1 MFGRR
6 TSSRRR
12 LPRPNAEPFPSKPP
26 SAARRPL
33 VDGVRTRERAV
44 AGRLGAAPYAAPST
58 NVKASPKSSRT
69 STNGFGFGFGFGFG
83 DVFFSGVGTV
93 SVSRF
98 LVGCSRAETNF
109 SAASADDDV
118 RRLEPVLVSSSS
130 RTSRRRASSLVTSF
144 VAFFSRRRSS
154 SYASY
159 ASSVVFLSKND
170 ESGDETND
178 GSVPRRGDGDV
189 SPRRR
194 AGDGDGSSRRVS
206 VADRY
211 RTRDGVVDD
220 RFLVCV
226 SRLVRCS
233 IPSPP
238 GPGSNAGRDAS
249 SRAVLRNAPR
259 VFEAA
264 APELV
269 PGRDDHAGLPRAE
282 PPRGGASTLRSTR
295 RPCRSYSIT
304 VRQESRLSFEPN
316 EEQGLDVSR
325 RFDPPRGG
333 GSFLFFL
340 ETSSLPAAED
350 GSDAGRRGRFGR
362 ASSVIA
368 GRSRRTLALRNRSAS
383 RETCFAALRVSP
395 RVGVRVRR
403 EGVVALAENEEEE
416 TRFPGEETVRAL
428 VASAPRLRYVPASRS
443 SEGDRRRPRRSPAS
457 ARSPARA
464 RSRRASPR
472 AARARPGRR
481 EHESVRERGR
491 ARGRRLAARRRRDD
505 IRVAASPARLGR
517 GTPLGDEGASE
528 PAHRR
533 VHVAEVVHPVAS
545 RGGLERARRRSR
557 RALRGRGRP
566 SRDARPSRRAHDR
579 VVAVVAVARVQ
590 VVILGENIRLHPEL
604 APELHA
610 ERLELARA
618 ERRRRH
624 RAMSSSRLEGH
635 RRTRR
640 RTPRPPRASL

>member
-1 MFGRR
+1 MRGRRAVIAGNPNPRAGLAETEGGSARWYPATNSPEVRAPPAARLARLVFGRR

-58 NVKASPKSSRT
+58 NVKTSPKSSRT
-69 STNGFGFGFGFGFG
+69 STNGFGFGFGFG

-109 SAASADDDV
+109 SAASADVVV

-159 ASSVVFLSKND
+159 ASSFFFSSKND

-220 RFLVCV
+220 RILVCV

-304 VRQESRLSFEPN
+304 VRQESRLSFEPT

-340 ETSSLPAAED
+340 ETSSLPAAAAAE
-350 GSDAGRRGRFGR
+350 DAGRRGRFGR

-464 RSRRASPR
+464 RSLPRVAEGGARDRGVASTSRSASAAERAGGASLRVGVATTSASRRRPLGLVAVRRSATKALPSPR
-472 AARARPGRR
+472 IGECTSLKSSTRWLR
-481 EHESVRERGR
+481 EGDLN
-491 ARGRRLAARRRRDD
+491 ARDD
-505 IRVAASPARLGR
+505 GL
-517 GTPLGDEGASE
+517 DE
-528 PAHRR
+528 
-533 VHVAEVVHPVAS
+533 
-545 RGGLERARRRSR
+545 LF
-557 RALRGRGRP
+557 
-566 SRDARPSRRAHDR
+566 
-579 VVAVVAVARVQ
+579 
-590 VVILGENIRLHPEL
+590 EL
-604 APELHA
+604 CFIKWRKA
-610 ERLELARA
+610 
-618 ERRRRH
+618 
-624 RAMSSSRLEGH
+624 
-635 RRTRR
+635 
-640 RTPRPPRASL
+640 